1 MPSAERNIFE
11 AAIGSLLRSGARAA
25 DERAVAQIETA
36 LQRPQADEDRL
47 RWLWAASC
55 LLSPARRARAAEE
68 GLRVARRRK
77 DPAYVV
83 AFTVNLAHARAED
96 PSNQGW
102 VVRLLEQAADAVRQ
116 LPARERDAL
125 LPDLVQGW
133 LAVPSKSARR
143 GLPKAVE
150 RLAAAIDSDHWPS
163 PLAKAQALTLLAN
176 GIQECRHVP
185 GARPDLHVA
194 VLAAQEAM
202 RLAPGGTAHEAS
214 ARLLFANALC
224 LAETDDPIAAL
235 QHAQELAEG
244 ATQLRRGLGYE
255 DASES
260 AAVSWLTITRKLVSI
275 RRDPAPELPAWIEAY
290 LSAVPAQANDAKRGA
305 AALAVAQYYL
315 DDAVRGDWRARGR
328 AEEALDD
335 ALVCRPPSSFPL
347 EAMAALAQRAALTP
361 GAAGDQMLAEAKGLT
376 AAAGVA
382 PLEYHYL
389 LDRALSGEISAVK
402 GIVDRAEEV
411 LRSLPPSNAAVACQ
425 LLEVVG
431 IGRRRQGDLQGSLD
445 AFQRCLEGHDALVAQ
460 AGSPV
465 ERAER
470 VAAAGRVADE
480 THQLLLELGRF
491 AEALDVVE
499 RSKLRA
505 YGLGAALRQGAL
517 VGEVGRSLSREL
529 IEAQGALEVLP
540 ISRFAERAAQARA
553 LREVW
558 RRLDKAAA
566 DAAPTPGDQ
575 AGVPGTMVVV
585 RATDDGGFAHLLPNH
600 QVWNERDSVV
610 PLPGFTREK
619 LRGWLRRWE
628 EDLCRP
634 TDRRARAGRPADR
647 TLSEIAAELGNFV
660 FGPIVEAARGL
671 DLDLSVVTVVPSGG
685 LAVLPL
691 QTARVDG
698 GCLADIGLV
707 RVAPS
712 VGVWRAAM
720 VKADRPT
727 PRAARVFRGFGIIGP
742 DLRSVGAELCAIE
755 RLFPPSAGSVE
766 FVGEGSVGDL
776 RRALEGSRFVHIS
789 GHGETVGVGDPA
801 RAGLSLGGGVVASAR
816 DLLSLD
822 LDDTRLVSL
831 SACQS
836 AYHQALTSPDEFLG
850 PAFALLAARSSAV
863 TAALWNIDEIAAT
876 LFHVQMYRLLT
887 DGAEPV
893 AAHGGAVTWLRGAT
907 AADLRSFAAEHG
919 LSDVVEGRLPVH
931 GTSPFGSPQHWGS
944 LVYIGH

>member
-1 MPSAERNIFE
+1 MPSAERNTFE

-25 DERAVAQIETA
+25 DERAVVQIEAA

-55 LLSPARRARAAEE
+55 LLPPARRAQAAEE
-68 GLRVARRRK
+68 GLRAAQRRK
-77 DPAYVV
+77 DRAYVV
-83 AFTVNLAHARAED
+83 MFTVNLAHARAED
-96 PSNQGW
+96 PSDQGR
-102 VVRLLEQAADAVRQ
+102 VVRLLERAADAVRQ

-133 LAVPSKSARR
+133 LAVPSASARR
-143 GLPKAVE
+143 GLPGAVE
-150 RLAAAIDSDHWPS
+150 RLAMAINGDH
-163 PLAKAQALTLLAN
+163 LAYPIARAQALILLAN
-176 GIQECRHVP
+176 GILECRHVQ
-185 GARPDLHVA
+185 GAQPDLRVA
-194 VLAAQEAM
+194 VLAAQEAL
-202 RLAPGGTAHEAS
+202 RLAPGGTAHEAN
-214 ARLLFANALC
+214 ARLQFANALC
-224 LAETDDPIAAL
+224 LAETDDPVATL
-235 QHAQELAEG
+235 QHAQKLAEG
-244 ATQLRRGLGYE
+244 AGQLRSGLGYG
-255 DASES
+255 DAAERT
-260 AAVSWLTITRKLVSI
+260 AISWLTITRKLVSI
-275 RRDPAPELPAWIEAY
+275 RRDPAPELPTWVEAY
-290 LSAVPAQANDAKRGA
+290 LSAVPARANDAKRGA

-335 ALVCRPPSSFPL
+335 ALVCRPLSLFPL
-347 EAMAALAQRAALTP
+347 EAMVALAHRSALTP
-361 GAAGDQMLAEAKGLT
+361 GVPGDRMLAEAKGL
-376 AAAGVA
+376 AAASGVA
-382 PLEYHYL
+382 PLEYYYL
-389 LDRALSGEISAVK
+389 LERALSGEIGAVR
-402 GIVDRAEEV
+402 GVVDRAEEV
-411 LRSLPPSNAAVACQ
+411 LRSLPPSDTALACQ

-431 IGRRRQGDLQGSLD
+431 VGRRRQDDLRGSLD
-445 AFQRCLEGHDALVAQ
+445 AFRRCLEGHDALVAQ

-480 THQLLLELGRF
+480 TYRLLLELGLF
-491 AEALDVVE
+491 AEALDLVE

-505 YGLGAALRQGAL
+505 HGLGAALRQGAL
-517 VGEVGRSLSREL
+517 VGDAGRRLSREL
-529 IEAQGALEVLP
+529 IEAQRALEALP
-540 ISRFAERAAQARA
+540 ISRFAERAAQARS

-566 DAAPTPGDQ
+566 DAAPTPRDQ
-575 AGVPGTMVVV
+575 AGASGTMVVV

-600 QVWNERDSVV
+600 LVWDERDSVV

-647 TLSEIAAELGNFV
+647 TLSEIAAELGNIV
-660 FGPIVEAARGL
+660 FGPVVEAARGL
-671 DLDLSVVTVVPSGG
+671 DLDLRVVTVVPSGG

-698 GCLADIGLV
+698 GCLADVGLV

-720 VKADRPT
+720 LKADRLTLPV
-727 PRAARVFRGFGIIGP
+727 ARVFRGFGIEGL
-742 DLRSVGAELCAIE
+742 DLRSVSAELCAIA
-755 RLFPPSAGSVE
+755 RLFPPSAAGVE
-766 FVGEGSVGDL
+766 LVEEGSVDDL
-776 RRALEGSRFVHIS
+776 RRALEGSRFVHVS

-801 RAGLSLGGGVVASAR
+801 RAGLSLGGSAVASAR

-876 LFHVQMYRLLT
+876 LFHVQMYRLLA
-887 DGAEPV
+887 DGAEPI
-893 AAHGGAVTWLRGAT
+893 AAHGGAVTWIRGAA
-907 AADLRSFAAEHG
+907 AADLLSFAAEHG
-919 LSDVVEGRLPVH
+919 LSEVVDGRLPVR
-931 GTSPFGSPQHWGS
+931 GTAPFGSPQHWGS
-944 LVYIGH
+944 FVYIGH